1 MNESQAKTSEI
12 VEVQPANSVSPLFS
26 GHFEKMVQLAEM
38 MASSRTLPIHFQG
51 SPGDCLR
58 LIEIAHRIG
67 QSPYSLADGVYFV
80 NGRMSYEGKIIAAMI
95 NASPRIKGSL
105 SYEYRGDG
113 EEFSATVEKKGRR
126 STIRYKNRSV
136 VVSGFLSGENEP
148 RTVEVTAEM
157 GATDASGAADRWMSD
172 TDQMLAYYGARVWA
186 RRFAPEIIQGMYAK
200 EEDIAEIG
208 PKPAIVREIVKPVIT
223 AKSYKGHYL
232 KLITEADSILELTE
246 AVKAMQ
252 GRDASRQL
260 ITAEE
265 MEEIRAVYR
274 ERLQSL
280 RDQKD
285 AEEKTNKQQE
295 AAQASQDEQFQSQEG
310 DEQC

>member
-1 MNESQAKTSEI
+1 MNDLQTKTADIIEAK
-12 VEVQPANSVSPLFS
+12 PGHSVSPLFS
-26 GHFEKMVQLAEM
+26 GHFDKMVQLAEM
-38 MASSRTLPIHFQG
+38 MASSRTLPTHFQG

-105 SYEYRGDG
+105 SYEYKGEG
-113 EEFSATVEKKGRR
+113 EECNATVEKKGRR
-126 STIRYKNRSV
+126 STIRYRNRSV
-136 VVSGFLSGENEP
+136 VVSGFLSGESQP

-157 GATDASGAADRWMSD
+157 GATDASGAADRWISD

-186 RRFAPEIIQGMYAK
+186 RRFAPEIIQGMYTR
-200 EEDIAEIG
+200 EEMAEVE
-208 PKPAIVREIVKPVIT
+208 PKPAIVREIVRPVIS
-223 AKSYKGHYL
+223 AKSYKNHYL
-232 KLITEADSILELTE
+232 KLINEASSILELTE

-252 GRDASRQL
+252 GRDASRQV

-265 MEEIRAVYR
+265 MEEIRAAYR
-274 ERLQSL
+274 DRLQYL
-280 RDQKD
+280 REQEA
-285 AEEKTNKQQE
+285 AEEELSKQQE
-295 AAQASQDEQFQSQEG
+295 AAQASQDEQFQIQEG